1 MRSKQI
7 FMKKNNVLLFV
18 FLILFSFFTAVSS
31 FAMETSVLLSEN
43 VKTLQISG
51 TEFIL
56 TTGDSLAT
64 PEITGSFAL
73 NYRKGVVFCDDV
85 QYILPVTITSQNPIN
100 INGVNYKGKISLEE
114 NEGRLCIV
122 NYVDVE
128 DYLAGVLACEM
139 SPKWPMEALKAQA
152 VLARTYLQNQGKKH
166 GKYVICDTE
175 HCQVYKGVPKQSES
189 ITQALLE
196 TKDLFL
202 CYNNKPAQVF
212 FFADSGGAT
221 TSSKDV
227 WNGSAIPYL
236 ISRPDPDVISQ
247 KFTTWKFRCTM
258 SLVQEK
264 LLSKGIDLGTILS
277 ITPTVRDNSGRV
289 LQLEIKGQNGTKTI
303 ASSLFRSILGAANIK
318 STLFKFAMLDS
329 VDDGVSQSQLVAN
342 SAKPTQKITPNPSVA
357 QSQHPHFVSK
367 MDELMWLSEQGAYTT
382 RELCAMLGDF
392 DNYDTYIK
400 NGYEILRTGNKTPAN
415 TPNTTIAQENT
426 AASTPI
432 SEDKK
437 SITNESA
444 TDNVFMIIG
453 YGNGHGVG
461 MPQNQCKYLAQ
472 AGWTYDQILAYYFP
486 GTVLSKGDVK

>member
-1 MRSKQI
+1 
-7 FMKKNNVLLFV
+7 MKKIRALLFV
-18 FLILFSFFTAVSS
+18 FLILFSFFTTVSS
-31 FAMETSVLLSEN
+31 FAMETSVLLSSN
-43 VKTLQISG
+43 VNTVQISG

-122 NYVDVE
+122 NYVDIE

-139 SPKWPMEALKAQA
+139 SPKWPIEALKAQA
-152 VLARTYLQNQGKKH
+152 VLARTYLQNQGQKH
-166 GKYVICDTE
+166 GKYAICNTE
-175 HCQVYKGVPKQSES
+175 HCQVYKGVSQQPES

-202 CYNNKPAQVF
+202 CYNNKPAQGF

-221 TSSKDV
+221 ISSKDV

-264 LLSKGIDLGTILS
+264 LLAKGIDIGTILS
-277 ITPTVRDNSGRV
+277 ITPTVRDDSGRV
-289 LQLEIKGQNGTKTI
+289 LQLELKGQTGTKTI

-318 STLFKFAMLDS
+318 STMFKFAKLDS
-329 VDDGVSQSQLVAN
+329 ANGGSVAQPQKVTN
-342 SAKPTQKITPNPSVA
+342 SVVPAQKITPNPSIA
-357 QSQHPHFVSK
+357 QSQRPQFASK

-382 RELCAMLGDF
+382 RELCAMLSDF
-392 DNYDTYIK
+392 DNYDKYIK

-415 TPNTTIAQENT
+415 TPNTAIAQENT
-426 AASTPI
+426 AVATPA

-437 SITNESA
+437 LITNESA